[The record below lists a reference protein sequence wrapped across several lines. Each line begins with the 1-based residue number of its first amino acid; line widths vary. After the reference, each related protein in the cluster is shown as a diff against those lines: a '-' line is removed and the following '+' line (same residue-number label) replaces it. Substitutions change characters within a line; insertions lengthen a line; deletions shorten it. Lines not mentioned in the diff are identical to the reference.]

1 MGHSTIT
8 ATTGLCAIIGNPIEH
23 SLSPLIHN
31 AAFEHLKLNY
41 VFLAFKVEHLKE
53 AVKGIRR
60 LNLKGVSVTIPH
72 KVEVMN
78 YLDDI
83 EEVAQKIGAVNT
95 ILNQGGKLR
104 GYNTDCS
111 GAIRALEEKMELGDK
126 KVMVLGAGGAA
137 RAIALGLKEKGADI
151 TILNRTV
158 KKAEMLASELNCQYG
173 GLDLVESFKPDVLIN
188 TTALGM
194 YPRVDDMPVK
204 KEFLKDMLVF
214 DIVYNPLKTRLIK
227 EAEQNGCDTIL
238 GLEMFVNQAALQFEL
253 WTGKEAP
260 LKLMRNLVV
269 KELS

>member
-1 MGHSTIT
+1 
-8 ATTGLCAIIGNPIEH
+8 
-23 SLSPLIHN
+23 
-31 AAFEHLKLNY
+31 
-41 VFLAFKVEHLKE
+41 
-53 AVKGIRR
+53 
-60 LNLKGVSVTIPH
+60 
-72 KVEVMN
+72 
-78 YLDDI
+78 
-83 EEVAQKIGAVNT
+83 
-95 ILNQGGKLR
+95 
-104 GYNTDCS
+104 YNTDCS
-111 GAIRALEEKMELGDK
+111 GAIKALEEKMELKNK
-126 KVMVLGAGGAA
+126 KAMLLGAGGAA
-137 RAIALGLKEKGADI
+137 RAIAFGLKEKGADI

-260 LKLMRNLVV
+260 IKLMRNLVV